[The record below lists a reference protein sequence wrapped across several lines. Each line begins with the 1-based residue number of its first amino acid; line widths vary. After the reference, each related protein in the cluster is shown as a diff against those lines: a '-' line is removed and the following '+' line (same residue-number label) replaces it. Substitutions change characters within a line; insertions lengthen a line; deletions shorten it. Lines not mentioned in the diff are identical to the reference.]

1 MSTLIFSKEVYNLFY
16 GIYDSNPENLKTVAL
31 KLGEKGLSYME
42 ILKLTTQELKIPL
55 GEAIMLLEIPDY
67 LE

>member
-1 MSTLIFSKEVYNLFY
+1 M
-16 GIYDSNPENLKTVAL
+16 YDNNPENLKTVAI
-31 KLGEKGLSYME
+31 KLIENGLSYMD